1 MTFPGELKEMPWRL
15 VYQYVKECVRKI
27 DTGADLLLMTP
38 FWSGVE
44 ECIGWV
50 DEGWEPVEGRLTSG
64 NCEEAGTKTIR
75 AWMNFLYR
83 SFGEQ
88 VLNNATRCKFGFTNA
103 SDFIDGAEFK
113 DSLSGRCRHG
123 TYFFPGV
130 NRRTGMGVGITLDK
144 WSEIE
149 HCSITRNILYR
160 CFILIKDVISNF
172 QQWMIATQQLT

>member
-1 MTFPGELKEMPWRL
+1 
-15 VYQYVKECVRKI
+15 
-27 DTGADLLLMTP
+27 
-38 FWSGVE
+38 
-44 ECIGWV
+44 
-50 DEGWEPVEGRLTSG
+50 
-64 NCEEAGTKTIR
+64 
-75 AWMNFLYR
+75 MNFLYR

-130 NRRTGMGVGITLDK
+130 NRRTGMGVGITLDE

-149 HCSITRNILYR
+149 HCSNKKIFFVAVSFSSRMSSRT
-160 CFILIKDVISNF
+160 FINE
-172 QQWMIATQQLT
+172 